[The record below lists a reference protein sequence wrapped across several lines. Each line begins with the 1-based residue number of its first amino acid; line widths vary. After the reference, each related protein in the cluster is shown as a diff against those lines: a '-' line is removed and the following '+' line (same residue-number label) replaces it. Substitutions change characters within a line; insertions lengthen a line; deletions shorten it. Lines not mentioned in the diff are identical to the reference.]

1 MKESVQNLFERCFS
15 FTLSPTPRDSDWH
28 LMTLFSLILQNKSK
42 NILELGVRF
51 GDTTEPM
58 IAAASLTEGKITC
71 VDIQQTLWKCPEDLK
86 DIYTFIKSD
95 AIKFLEEAINK
106 EEYYD
111 FVYIDDWHTGPHVKK
126 ELELID
132 KLTDNKSIIVLHDL
146 MGSNYQPNY
155 FYPINETQ
163 GEWAYGGPYAAV
175 KELDLNKWEWMTI
188 PVNNGLTLLRKK

>member
-1 MKESVQNLFERCFS
+1 MKESIQNLFERCFS